1 MVTKYDK
8 RQNMVSSYKYKAGN
22 IVKLNFF
29 PKCLK
34 FLVDS
39 CFLPFFRAE
48 TANFGMFLK
57 GLVGVL
63 SGL

>member
-22 IVKLNFF
+22 VVKLNFP

-34 FLVDS
+34 FLVDEFWHVFEGS
-39 CFLPFFRAE
+39 C
-48 TANFGMFLK
+48 G
-57 GLVGVL
+57 GLVWVVDNL
-63 SGL
+63 